1 MENGAV
7 ISGALVPAS
16 CSQVAG
22 RPVKPV
28 KLPELLGFTDFSQ
41 LPQAKP
47 QSHKE
52 AFSVKPSAICL
63 QPTNRSFKRKK
74 KKKKSI
80 SRLEVS
86 LPPCSLLARP
96 RAAALQQQQFSAGIH
111 HRSARQRPKS
121 AVLTLAKVSLVQG
134 EPGLSKDCRNGHLAS
149 IRAQDQRGMACIHP

>member
-74 KKKKSI
+74 KSPFLVWKCPFPHALSWHGPE
-80 SRLEVS
+80 RR
-86 LPPCSLLARP
+86 PCSSSSF
-96 RAAALQQQQFSAGIH
+96 LQESATAVHGRGQNLQSSH
-111 HRSARQRPKS
+111 RPKS
-121 AVLTLAKVSLVQG
+121 RWYKESLA
-134 EPGLSKDCRNGHLAS
+134 
-149 IRAQDQRGMACIHP
+149 